1 MKHEILYIFT
11 AIVLFAA
18 CEDSAQYDPE
28 HYSPSLYQ
36 VQAGQNEV
44 VFSAMASSHEVTVTC
59 NSSEWTASPDSDW
72 ISASKADNGALIIS
86 VTDNDSGD
94 ARTGNAYIYM
104 NGSSLDAI
112 KVIQERAIVDVFV
125 EELSFSTDSSS
136 QTVRVSGNCNWS
148 ASSDSDWISAVKNKE
163 EESVIVTVAEN
174 DTDATRK
181 GKVGIYVND
190 LLLSS
195 ITISQQ
201 APYAYP
207 ENVEVTYRAYEAS
220 HQIRISSNCSWTCTT
235 DSDWL
240 FVENSGKGEYLL
252 IGVSEN
258 TTKSPRTAVVN
269 IQKNN
274 LILSSVK
281 VTQKAAD
288 TPLVTGS
295 NKPANCYIIS
305 KAGDYCFPP
314 VKGNSN
320 TSVSNV
326 SSAEVL
332 WETFGTS
339 VKPAVGD
346 LIESVSLD
354 AGNICFSTPAS
365 FKEGN
370 AVIAAKDAFGNILW
384 SWHIWLTDQPQGQVY
399 YNNAG
404 TMMDRNLGATSS
416 VPGDVGALGL
426 LYQWGR
432 KDPFPGASAINYE
445 SPVAETTITWPAP
458 VYSAYNTG
466 TIEYS
471 IAHPTTFIEANQ
483 ENYDWY
489 YSYYTSNDI
498 TRWPTS
504 DKKKSIYDPCPD
516 GWRIPDGGTDGVWTK
531 ALGSTA
537 LSSITFDKTNEGID
551 FSRKLGSASSIWY
564 PAAGHIAPEDYGNSW
579 VAGELTNVELGG
591 QWWSASHDPYESGN
605 VNYVFAAIFQISQ
618 YGDPIDR
625 ADKYSHAHGL
635 SVRCI
640 KE

>member
-1 MKHEILYIFT
+1 MKHRILYIFT
-11 AIVLFAA
+11 AFVLFAS
-18 CEDSAQYDPE
+18 CEDSDYDSSR
-28 HYSPSLYQ
+28 YSASLYYVKADQ
-36 VQAGQNEV
+36 DEV
-44 VFSAMASSHEVTVTC
+44 VFSALASSYELPLTYT
-59 NSSEWTASPDSDW
+59 SSEWTPHADCDW

-94 ARTGNAYIYM
+94 ARMGNAYIYM
-104 NGSSLDAI
+104 NGRSLDAI
-112 KVIQERAIVDVFV
+112 KVVQERAIVDVSV

-148 ASSDSDWISAVKNKE
+148 ASSDSDWISAVKNNE

-252 IGVSEN
+252 IGVREN

-320 TSVSNV
+320 TSLSNV

-346 LIESVSLD
+346 LIESVVFD

-370 AVIAAKDAFGNILW
+370 AVIAAKDPFGNILW
-384 SWHIWLTDQPQGQVY
+384 SWHIWLTDQPQAQVY

-432 KDPFPGASAINYE
+432 KDPFLGASAIIYE
-445 SPVAETTITWPAP
+445 SPAAESTITWPAP

-504 DKKKSIYDPCPD
+504 DKNKSIYDPCPD
-516 GWRIPDGGTDGVWTK
+516 GWRIPDGGTEGVWAK

-591 QWWSASHDPYESGN
+591 QWWSASHYPYESGN
-605 VNYVFAAIFQISQ
+605 ANYVFASIFQISK
-618 YGDPIDR
+618 YGDSIDL
-625 ADKYSHAHGL
+625 ADEYSHANGL